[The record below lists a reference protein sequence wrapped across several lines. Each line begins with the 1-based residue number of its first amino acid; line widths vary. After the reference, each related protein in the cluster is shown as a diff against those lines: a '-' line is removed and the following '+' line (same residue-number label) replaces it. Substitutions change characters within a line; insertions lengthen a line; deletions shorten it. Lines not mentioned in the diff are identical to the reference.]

1 MSIRGETPQWLPVTV
16 CSTVGNWQFIIG
28 RLSMHTWRNSAAREM
43 HHEERI
49 YPGNKGALP
58 GVRGTRILRV
68 AREPNGAEEV
78 GAQRRLRH
86 VPWDWQ
92 GSVILVG
99 DWKERSFACRGSESE
114 APLALL
120 IAPDGA

>member
-1 MSIRGETPQWLPVTV
+1 MR
-16 CSTVGNWQFIIG
+16 
-28 RLSMHTWRNSAAREM
+28 TWRNLAVWEM
-43 HHEERI
+43 HHEEPI
-49 YPGNKGALP
+49 DPGSKGALP

-68 AREPNGAEEV
+68 AYEPNGAEEV

-99 DWKERSFACRGSESE
+99 EWKERSFACRGSESE
-114 APLALL
+114 APLTLL